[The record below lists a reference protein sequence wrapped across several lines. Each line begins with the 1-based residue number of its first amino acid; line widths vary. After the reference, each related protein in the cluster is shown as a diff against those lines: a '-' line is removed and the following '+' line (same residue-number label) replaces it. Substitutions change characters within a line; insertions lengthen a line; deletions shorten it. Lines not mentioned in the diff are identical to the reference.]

1 VGSRIEKPEKAA
13 ISLKVMITIMKKMET
28 SVIRLLM
35 RRGHTL
41 SVIIS
46 ALVRRQRK
54 IVYKAMGKKEA
65 MPGDDWRMSSEI
77 KQARPIRLTYC
88 QIKCVE

>member
-1 VGSRIEKPEKAA
+1 MLSRWREVGSRIEKPEKAA

-28 SVIRLLM
+28 RVMIFLM

-41 SVIIS
+41 SVTIS

-54 IVYKAMGKKEA
+54 IVYKAMGKREA
-65 MPGDDWRMSSEI
+65 VPGMIGE
-77 KQARPIRLTYC
+77 
-88 QIKCVE
+88 